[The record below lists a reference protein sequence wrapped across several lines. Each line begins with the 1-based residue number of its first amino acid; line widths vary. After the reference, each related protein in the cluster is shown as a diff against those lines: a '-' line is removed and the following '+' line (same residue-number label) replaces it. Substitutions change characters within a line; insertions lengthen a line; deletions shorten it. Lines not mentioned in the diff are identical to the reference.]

1 MQVRCRFSCVIVC
14 LYLIHRP
21 EHVEVILW
29 LNPVGFLQVIGT
41 ISGTGKIVLKDKNQ
55 APTDPT
61 PVDLDLEKVLG
72 DMPRKTYSFNR
83 RPAQLEALDLPEG
96 TKPGDAL
103 RQVLKLP
110 SVHSKRFLTTKVD
123 RCVTGLTCLP
133 PVRADLT
140 LLVVYMYFM
149 APTRLV
155 LICGS
160 SAAPFASS
168 GLRLTGLH
176 VCLNAAACKHAAAF

>member
-1 MQVRCRFSCVIVC
+1 M
-14 LYLIHRP
+14 
-21 EHVEVILW
+21 
-29 LNPVGFLQVIGT
+29 QVIGT
-41 ISGTGKIVLKDKNQ
+41 ISGSGKIVLKDKNQ

-123 RCVTGLTCLP
+123 RCVTGLTWLP
-133 PVRADLT
+133 PVRSDLT
-140 LLVVYMYFM
+140 LLVVCMYFHPSLP
-149 APTRLV
+149 ACFSLVV
-155 LICGS
+155 LICC
-160 SAAPFASS
+160 PI
-168 GLRLTGLH
+168 
-176 VCLNAAACKHAAAF
+176 CLKWPAFDWVACLSERR

>member
-1 MQVRCRFSCVIVC
+1 MVLCLNGRCFV
-14 LYLIHRP
+14 
-21 EHVEVILW
+21 
-29 LNPVGFLQVIGT
+29 QVIGT
-41 ISGTGKIVLKDKNQ
+41 ISGSGKIVLKDKKQ

-123 RCVTGLTCLP
+123 RCVTGLTWLA
-133 PVRADLT
+133 PVCSASPL
-140 LLVVYMYFM
+140 LLVYIPSLLF
-149 APTRLV
+149 PPLFT
-155 LICGS
+155 CGHITCPLCLS
-160 SAAPFASS
+160 SP
-168 GLRLTGLH
+168 
-176 VCLNAAACKHAAAF
+176 V